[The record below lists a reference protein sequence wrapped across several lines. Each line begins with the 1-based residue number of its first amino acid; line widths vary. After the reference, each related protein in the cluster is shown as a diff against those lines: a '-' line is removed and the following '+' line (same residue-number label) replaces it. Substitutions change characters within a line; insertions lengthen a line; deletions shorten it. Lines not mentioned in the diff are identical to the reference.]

1 MRLARAGTPL
11 AMATCTQEERDDSHT
26 DEHEY
31 CNEGN
36 HSPPFDDDASAKHR
50 IGSERS
56 MGGLMVHA
64 GMVQVTVEA
73 EAAPTKS
80 CRLRTTAAVVVGAKM
95 MVPVVAI
102 AVGEVM
108 VALAVG
114 EGARVGATLAA
125 VAVVAVDRA
134 KAK

>member
-1 MRLARAGTPL
+1 
-11 AMATCTQEERDDSHT
+11 MAASKGPWQAQWGST
-26 DEHEY
+26 D
-31 CNEGN
+31 
-36 HSPPFDDDASAKHR
+36 
-50 IGSERS
+50 
-56 MGGLMVHA
+56 VHA
-64 GMVQVTVEA
+64 GVVQVTAEA
-73 EAAPTKS
+73 EAVPTKS
-80 CRLRTTAAVVVGAKM
+80 CRLRTSAAMVVDAKM
-95 MVPVVAI
+95 MVAVVAI